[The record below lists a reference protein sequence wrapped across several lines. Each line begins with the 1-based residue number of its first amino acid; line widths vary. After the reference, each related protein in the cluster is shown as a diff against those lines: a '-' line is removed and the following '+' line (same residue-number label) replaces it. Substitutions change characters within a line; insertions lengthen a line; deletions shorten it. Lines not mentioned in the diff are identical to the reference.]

1 MAITLIVMFAGTA
14 IPLAHN
20 SVDRSRAAGAASY
33 VAGRLAL
40 ARFEAVRRSAYVA
53 IRFLEQ
59 SDGYWLQ
66 TYVDRNGALVQSF
79 GGRFLARGGKTEAIA
94 GPPPRQ
100 RTAIYMFE
108 SMEKMQ
114 AWRDSPQYKE
124 LIAIRDQSSNF
135 RSFAVEGTI
144 QDRL

>member
-1 MAITLIVMFAGTA
+1 MKSTYKLTIALI
-14 IPLAHN
+14 
-20 SVDRSRAAGAASY
+20 AGA
-33 VAGRLAL
+33 VLGG
-40 ARFEAVRRSAYVA
+40 VA
-53 IRFLEQ
+53 IQ
-59 SDGYWLQ
+59 WLHAQAKPPVYVVAEIEVTDPATYQ

-94 GPPPRQ
+94 GLPPRQ
-100 RTAIYMFE
+100 RTAIYTFE

-124 LIAIRDQSSNF
+124 LIAIRDKSSNF

>member
-1 MAITLIVMFAGTA
+1 MTA
-14 IPLAHN
+14 IYKL
-20 SVDRSRAAGAASY
+20 SVAVLAGAALGAVAVQGIRAQAKPPVY
-33 VAGRLAL
+33 V
-40 ARFEAVRRSAYVA
+40 VA
-53 IRFLEQ
+53 EIEVT
-59 SDGYWLQ
+59 DPATYQ

-100 RTAIYMFE
+100 RTAIYTFE

-114 AWRDSPQYKE
+114 AWRDSPQHKE
-124 LIAIRDQSSNF
+124 LIPIRDKSSNF

>member
-1 MAITLIVMFAGTA
+1 MKALYTVS
-14 IPLAHN
+14 LA
-20 SVDRSRAAGAASY
+20 VLAGAALGAVAVQGLRAQAKPPVY
-33 VAGRLAL
+33 V
-40 ARFEAVRRSAYVA
+40 VA
-53 IRFLEQ
+53 EI
-59 SDGYWLQ
+59 DVTDPATYQ

-79 GGRFLARGGKTEAIA
+79 GGRFLARGGKTEALA

-100 RTAIYMFE
+100 RTAIYTFE
-108 SMEKMQ
+108 SLEKMQ